1 MVYTSFVLKHRSLL
15 NCLLGGKLLLR
26 EEIVNGVDSNSD
38 VGKIHSSSKTRRK
51 NVLRKEKEKGILRY
65 QIFKLGELLRVWIC
79 PLTMNG
85 QS

>member
-1 MVYTSFVLKHRSLL
+1 MVYTSFVLRHRSLL
-15 NCLLGGKLLLR
+15 NCLLGGKLLLI
-26 EEIVNGVDSNSD
+26 EEIVNGVDGNSD

-51 NVLRKEKEKGILRY
+51 NVLRKEKGILRY